1 MISDE
6 TMYGHVIYKRMKK
19 SRFLKGLQNIFLN
32 FFFFV
37 CFFSDTSDTSE
48 YNRIYDSA
56 FVPENV
62 G

>member
-32 FFFFV
+32 FFFVCLFV
-37 CFFSDTSDTSE
+37 FSQIHLTDT
-48 YNRIYDSA
+48 A
-56 FVPENV
+56 
-62 G
+62 